1 MSLTDTPRANR
12 LQIGLFGRR
21 NSGKSALVNA
31 LTGQEVVL
39 VSDVAGT
46 TTDPVYKAM
55 EIQGLGPITFV
66 DTAGFDDEGKLG
78 DQRVRKTEEAASG
91 IDIAL
96 MLFADDAMEME
107 LAWMNRLKKSGTVVI
122 PVISRADLLKDG
134 GKALAAAVREA
145 SGKRAVCVSA
155 KQRTGLEE
163 LQEEIIRSMP
173 EDYEAP
179 SITGNLC
186 SAGDTV
192 LLVMPQ
198 DKQAPKGRLILP
210 QVQTIRELL
219 DKKCTIISCTSEGME
234 KALESLKTPP
244 RLIITDSQ
252 VFPEVSARKPA
263 ESKLT
268 SFSVLFAAYKGDMAY
283 FRESARK
290 MDGLGENA
298 RILIA
303 EACTHKPIQEDIGR
317 VKLPRLLKKRF
328 GEGISIEIVAGR
340 DFPRD
345 LSGYDFIIH
354 CGSCMFNRRYVMS
367 RVAMAKAQGI
377 PMSNYGVVIAWLTG
391 ILESVVFPE

>member
-1 MSLTDTPRANR
+1 MSLADTPRANR

-31 LTGQEVVL
+31 MTGQEVVL

-55 EIQGLGPITFV
+55 EIHGLGPITFV

-78 DQRVRKTEEAASG
+78 EQRVRKTEEAAAG

-96 MLFADDAMEME
+96 MLFADDSMELE
-107 LAWMNRLKKSGTVVI
+107 LAWMNRLKKSGTAVI
-122 PVISRADLLKDG
+122 PVISMIDRLPDN

-145 SGKRAVCVSA
+145 SGRRAIRVSA
-155 KQRTGLEE
+155 REQIGLDE
-163 LQEEIIRSMP
+163 LQEEIMRSMP

-179 SITGNLC
+179 SITRSLC
-186 SAGDTV
+186 TAGDTV

-219 DKKCTIISCTSEGME
+219 DKNCTVISCTTDGM
-234 KALESLKTPP
+234 KTALGQLKEPP
-244 RLIITDSQ
+244 KLIIADSQ
-252 VFPEVSARKPA
+252 IFSEASALKPA
-263 ESKLT
+263 QSRLT

-283 FRESARK
+283 FRESVRK
-290 MDGLGENA
+290 LEQLSANA
-298 RILIA
+298 KILIA
-303 EACTHKPIQEDIGR
+303 EACTHRPLHEDIGR
-317 VKLPRLLKKRF
+317 VKLPRLLRKRF
-328 GEGISIEIVAGR
+328 GEGLSIEIVAGR
-340 DFPRD
+340 DFPKD

-354 CGSCMFNRRYVMS
+354 CGACMFNRRYVMS
-367 RVAMAKAQGI
+367 RISMAKAQGI
-377 PMSNYGVVIAWLTG
+377 PMSNYGITLAWLSG
-391 ILESVVFPE
+391 ILDSVAFPQ